1 MGRPFKCPYEGCGAS
16 DNVSKGVRRTKMMG
30 NRRIFR
36 CKKCGRKFTPKHQQ
50 PAEVSGENSHQEEV
64 VTNNATPASNAV

>member
-1 MGRPFKCPYEGCGAS
+1 MGRPFKCPYPGCGAS
-16 DNVSKGVRRTKMMG
+16 ENVCKGIRRTKMLG

-50 PAEVSGENSHQEEV
+50 TAEVGGENTHQEEV
-64 VTNNATPASNAV
+64 VTDTVAPASTVG

>member
-1 MGRPFKCPYEGCGAS
+1 MGRPFKCPYCGAS

-30 NRRIFR
+30 DRRIFR

-50 PAEVSGENSHQEEV
+50 PAEVREKTPPHSG
-64 VTNNATPASNAV
+64 ATPASATA

>member
-16 DNVSKGVRRTKMMG
+16 ENVSKGVRRTKSMG
-30 NRRIFR
+30 DRRIFR

-50 PAEVSGENSHQEEV
+50 PAETPEESSKV
-64 VTNNATPASNAV
+64 ESQPTPAPAAA